1 MSELLHLL
9 FHGPSDASASASV
22 AARAEKLF
30 KQIFFIMCG
39 AIVLDRFDYTSISM
53 GLFTCY

>member
-9 FHGPSDASASASV
+9 FHGPSDANASV
-22 AARAEKLF
+22 AAKAEKLF
-30 KQIFFIMCG
+30 EQIFFIMCD
-39 AIVLDRFDYTSISM
+39 AIVPDRFDYISMSM